1 MKHLFHILLG
11 CAVLLGPVSCMKI
24 DNFEAPSAKI
34 EGRIIDKTTGQPML
48 LDHGVSH
55 IRIWEMSYSEHPN
68 PQDLAIK
75 EDGTYYNDKLFSGT
89 YDMLPRDGAWW
100 PCDTT
105 YNVAIGKGGAVQD
118 FEVIPYLHVIDFDA
132 VLDGTELTLT
142 CRLQAPV
149 TDGLPPLREIRPFIN
164 NNIHCGPGNHIDYY
178 HNDENRVNL
187 RNRTWSSYGDA
198 DGYQTVD
205 PFSVTVQLKPGYT
218 YWVRMGVQ
226 VNDTYTSWNLS
237 EVKKIVVPE

>member
-1 MKHLFHILLG
+1 MKHLFPILLA

-34 EGRIIDKTTGQPML
+34 QGKIIDKTTGQPML
-48 LDHGVSH
+48 LDQGVSH

-75 EDGTYYNDKLFSGT
+75 EDGTYYNDKLFSG
-89 YDMLPRDGAWW
+89 
-100 PCDTT
+100 
-105 YNVAIGKGGAVQD
+105 
-118 FEVIPYLHVIDFDA
+118 
-132 VLDGTELTLT
+132 LT

-149 TDGLPPLREIRPFIN
+149 TDGLPQIREIRPFIN

-178 HNDENRVNL
+178 YNDANRINL
-187 RNRTWSSYGDA
+187 RKMWPAIGDA
-198 DGYQTVD
+198 DGNQTVA
-205 PFSVTVQLKPGYT
+205 PYSLKIQLKAGYT